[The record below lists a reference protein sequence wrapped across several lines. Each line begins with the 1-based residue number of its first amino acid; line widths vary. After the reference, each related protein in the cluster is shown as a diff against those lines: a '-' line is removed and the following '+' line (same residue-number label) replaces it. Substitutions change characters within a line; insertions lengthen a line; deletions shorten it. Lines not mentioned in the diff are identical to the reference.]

1 MRQRTS
7 QSSLTFASFVLF
19 LAVCGLLQACGAKQS
34 QNDLFAALPEIKEDQ
49 EIDVRGPYLYVTED
63 GRIVV
68 EQRDRAI
75 EKAQFFRM
83 IPKRWDESL
92 GTEPTLGTGIL
103 LHQKDRTVA
112 LLIAQTPN
120 ASIHGARIQPT
131 GGLTPVTGHKAVVQ
145 ITGINRA
152 DEAET
157 DTTPTQVTLPVG
169 TATGLAEG
177 DWYFVL
183 NDSALDKQQ
192 PRVGHHISA
201 LLRVTDVSENRA
213 TADVIHAIEPVTDE
227 QYAIFAQHTAP
238 APASPIHI
246 LVAPFTKDTN
256 DPEAT
261 LAPVLKALPRL
272 AQMYGI
278 SNTSIDTLDAP
289 IDPRPWDAAY
299 TAEDAAPDTG
309 WGVAVFGDVEDKTLI
324 YNAVGYGNVPSPS
337 GWVGILPGGLALPF
351 KEDVS
356 ELADQLALSYLSNG
370 LGMRGNHA
378 QAVYMLE
385 SELKRDDIQPRMRY
399 HLHEHLAL
407 RYAALG
413 RLDEAMRI
421 MHYDLLDAKKENDVY
436 AQLNAYSIRSYLD
449 REAGLPEQNIRDE
462 RAFLALADG
471 ELPDYA
477 LDGERLGLARALLEN
492 DAIDEAE
499 KLISQVANS
508 AKERGDYRIHMHAI
522 TLLTRV
528 QIIRGQLEAALL
540 VFDALEDDIESYPK
554 ETRVSLRM
562 LRAELLA
569 QIGDFHDALDT
580 LFETFDELEDI
591 SLAGQATALQRSAG
605 IMMAISQPLQAT
617 RAILDAAKIYHQ
629 LHLVPETAAMLA
641 LGAHLRLGLAE
652 QLPPQQANEMLV
664 DALQEFQR
672 AATLYRALGDHA
684 DAAEATFYVAVLNGR
699 FHNTGAKDPLYDVTK
714 KLYLELGDFESLA
727 QVTLFQ
733 QHIATA
739 MGDHAAAKTF
749 AEEAQKWLEIGD
761 IDLESVEDVED
772 EAAPTPELV
781 EELPLTNDDET

>member
-7 QSSLTFASFVLF
+7 SFSLRLLLFTLF
-19 LAVCGLLQACGAKQS
+19 LASATLFHACGAKQG
-34 QNDLFAALPEIKEDQ
+34 QNDLFYALPDPEDDAD
-49 EIDVRGPYLYVTED
+49 IDIDGPYLYVTED

-68 EQRDRAI
+68 EQRDRTI
-75 EKAQFFRM
+75 EKAHFFR
-83 IPKRWDESL
+83 IVPERWDDSL
-92 GTEPTLGTGIL
+92 GEEPTLGTGIL
-103 LHQKDRTVA
+103 LHQGAKTAA
-112 LLIAQTPN
+112 LILAQTPN
-120 ASIHGARIQPT
+120 SPIHGAKIQAT
-131 GGLTPVTGHKAVVQ
+131 GGLTQITGHKAVVP
-145 ITGINRA
+145 ITGINNA
-152 DEAET
+152 DDDE
-157 DTTPTQVTLPVG
+157 DTQPTAVTFPIG
-169 TATGLAEG
+169 RDQGLAEG

-183 NDSALDKQQ
+183 NDHKIHKKQ
-192 PRVGHHISA
+192 PRIGHHIQA

-213 TADVIHAIEPVTDE
+213 TAQVVHAMEPVSDE
-227 QYAIFAQHTAP
+227 QFAIFAQHTAA

-246 LVAPFTKDTN
+246 LVAPFSKDAT
-256 DPEAT
+256 DSEST
-261 LAPVLKALPRL
+261 LAPILKALPSL
-272 AQMYGI
+272 AQTYGI
-278 SNTSIDTLDAP
+278 SNTSIDSLDEP

-309 WGVAVFGDVEDKTLI
+309 WGVAVFGDIEDHTLI

-337 GWVGILPGGLALPF
+337 GWVGILPGGLPLPF

-356 ELADQLALSYLSNG
+356 ELADQLVLSYLSNG

-385 SELKRDDIQPRMRY
+385 SELQRDDIQPRMRY

-421 MHYDLLDAKKENDVY
+421 MHYDLLDAKKEDDAH

-449 REAGLPEQNIRDE
+449 REAGLPKQNIADE
-462 RAFLALADG
+462 RAFLELADG

-492 DAIDEAE
+492 DEIDEAE
-499 KLISQVANS
+499 KLISTVAS
-508 AKERGDYRIHMHAI
+508 GAKERGDYRIHLHAI
-522 TLLTRV
+522 SLLTQV
-528 QIIRGQLEAALL
+528 QIVRKQMEAALL

-569 QIGDFHDALDT
+569 QMGDFPTALDT
-580 LFETFDELEDI
+580 LFESFEEIEDI
-591 SLAGQATALQRSAG
+591 SLSGQATALQRSAG

-617 RAILDAAKIYHQ
+617 RAILDAAKIYHE
-629 LHLVPETAAMLA
+629 LHLVPESAAMLA
-641 LGAHLRLGLAE
+641 LAAHLRLGLAE

-664 DALQEFQR
+664 DAMHEFQR
-672 AATLYRALGDHA
+672 AATLYRALGNNA

-699 FHNTGAKDPLYDVTK
+699 FQNTGANDPLYETTK
-714 KLYLELGDFESLA
+714 KLYLDLGDFEALA

-739 MGDHAAAKTF
+739 MGDSSAAKKF

-761 IDLESVEDVED
+761 IDLESVEEAD
-772 EAAPTPELV
+772 EQPAPID
-781 EELPLTNDDET
+781 ELPLTTPDEP